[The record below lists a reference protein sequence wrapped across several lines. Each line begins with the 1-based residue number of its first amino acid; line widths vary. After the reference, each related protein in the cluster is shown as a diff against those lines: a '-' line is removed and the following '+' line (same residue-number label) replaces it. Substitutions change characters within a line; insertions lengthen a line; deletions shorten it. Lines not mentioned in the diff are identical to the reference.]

1 MRRTCRTELYFLTY
15 QFCVHTFSRN
25 FALFENLLLDSFARP
40 LPVSTSWFFGN
51 QDEDW
56 GSETR
61 EQWFN
66 FTFHLTQK
74 YYIIDKLTNWVALAV
89 GGAARRLMLVGLR
102 WNLFWLFSS
111 ECSSYRQ
118 TYKQLGWTA
127 VTRTWS
133 VKKMNKQEM
142 MKNHSL
148 VKN

>member
-51 QDEDW
+51 QDEDQRH
-56 GSETR
+56 GSDDLISL
-61 EQWFN
+61 
-66 FTFHLTQK
+66 FTWHKK